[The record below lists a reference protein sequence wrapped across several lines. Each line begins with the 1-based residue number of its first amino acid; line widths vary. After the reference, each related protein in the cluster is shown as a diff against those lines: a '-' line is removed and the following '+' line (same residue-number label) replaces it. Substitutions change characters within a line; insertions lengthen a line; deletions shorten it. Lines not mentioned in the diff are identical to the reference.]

1 MLALKSKQSWLFPAA
16 LLLLMALLVWRA
28 PVEQSLGQGIKI
40 VYVHVGLIWA
50 GMLGFALNGLLGLVT
65 AVTGSKKLADWLHI
79 IGLVSLS
86 VFVVSVIVSLVAE
99 QVNWGGIF
107 WQEPRN
113 TAVFSVTAVAII
125 VFVLNSWLPWWRV
138 QGLLAAGLSA
148 FAILTLPS
156 APMVMHP
163 ENPAR
168 TSSSM
173 GIQYGFYGVFVLAVL
188 MGVWAVWYWRPGRGT
203 AVTT

>member
-1 MLALKSKQSWLFPAA
+1 MKLKQSWIVPTV
-16 LLLLMALLVWRA
+16 LLLLMALLVWLA

-50 GMLGFALNGLLGLVT
+50 GMLGFALNGLLGL
-65 AVTGSKKLADWLHI
+65 AVIATDNKKLANWLHI
-79 IGLVSLS
+79 IGLVSLG
-86 VFVVSVIVSLVAE
+86 VFVVSVIVSLIAE

-113 TAVFSVTAVAII
+113 MAVFSVTAVAII
-125 VFVLNSWLPWWRV
+125 VLVLNSWLPWRRV
-138 QGLLAAGLSA
+138 QGLLAAGLAA

-188 MGVWAVWYWRPGRGT
+188 MSVWFVWRYRPDDT
-203 AVTT
+203 AV

>member
-1 MLALKSKQSWLFPAA
+1 VLLTDSKRNWFIPIT
-16 LLLLMALLVWRA
+16 LLVLMFLLVWRA

-50 GMLGFALNGLLGLVT
+50 GMLGFALNGLLGLVV
-65 AVTGSKKLADWLHI
+65 AVTGSKKLSDWLHV
-79 IGLVSLS
+79 IGLVSLG

-125 VFVLNSWLPWWRV
+125 VLVLNSWLPWQRV
-138 QGLLAAGLSA
+138 QGLLAAGLAA

-156 APMVMHP
+156 APMIMHP

-168 TSSSM
+168 ASSSM
-173 GIQYGFYGVFVLAVL
+173 GIQYGFYGVFVLVVL
-188 MGVWAVWYWRPGRGT
+188 MGAWFVLHYHKET
-203 AVTT
+203 

>member
-1 MLALKSKQSWLFPAA
+1 MLTKKLTQIWIFPLA

-50 GMLGFALNGLLGLVT
+50 GMFGFALNGLLGLVV
-65 AVTGSKKLADWLHI
+65 AVTDSKKLADWLPI
-79 IGLVSLS
+79 IGLVSLV

-107 WQEPRN
+107 WREPRN
-113 TAVFSVTAVAII
+113 MAVFSVTAVAII
-125 VFVLNSWLPWWRV
+125 VLVLNSWLPWRRA
-138 QGLLAAGLSA
+138 QGLLAASLA
-148 FAILTLPS
+148 VYTILTLPS

-173 GIQYGFYGVFVLAVL
+173 GIQYGFYGVFVLAL
-188 MGVWAVWYWRPGRGT
+188 LIGVWAVWYWRPKD
-203 AVTT
+203 

>member
-1 MLALKSKQSWLFPAA
+1 MKLEKPWLVPVV

-28 PVEQSLGQGIKI
+28 PVEQLLGQGIKI

-50 GMLGFALNGLLGLVT
+50 GMLGFALNGLLGLVV

-79 IGLVSLS
+79 IGLVALS
-86 VFVVSVIVSLVAE
+86 VFVISVIVSLVAE

-113 TAVFSVTAVAII
+113 MAVFSVTAVAII
-125 VFVLNSWLPWWRV
+125 VLVLNSWLPWRRV
-138 QGLLAAGLSA
+138 QGLLAAGLAA

-173 GIQYGFYGVFVLAVL
+173 GIQYAFYGVFVLAVL
-188 MGVWAVWYWRPGRGT
+188 MSVWFVWYWRPGRGT
-203 AVTT
+203 AVTK

>member
-1 MLALKSKQSWLFPAA
+1 MKLKQSWIVPTV
-16 LLLLMALLVWRA
+16 LLLLMALLVWLA

-50 GMLGFALNGLLGLVT
+50 GMLGFALNGLLGL
-65 AVTGSKKLADWLHI
+65 AVIATDNKKLANWLHI
-79 IGLVSLS
+79 IGLVSLG
-86 VFVVSVIVSLVAE
+86 VFVVSVIVSLIAE

-113 TAVFSVTAVAII
+113 MAVFSVTAVAII
-125 VFVLNSWLPWWRV
+125 VLVLNSWLPWRRV
-138 QGLLAAGLSA
+138 QGLLAAGLAA

-173 GIQYGFYGVFVLAVL
+173 GIQYGFYGVFVLAIL
-188 MGVWAVWYWRPGRGT
+188 MSVWFVWRYRPDDT
-203 AVTT
+203 AV

>member
-1 MLALKSKQSWLFPAA
+1 MLTKKLTQIWIIPLA

-28 PVEQSLGQGIKI
+28 PVERSLGQGIKI

-50 GMLGFALNGLLGLVT
+50 GMLGFVVNGLLGLVT
-65 AVTGSKKLADWLHI
+65 AVTNNKKLADWLHI
-79 IGLVSLS
+79 IGLVSLV

-99 QVNWGGIF
+99 QVNWGAVF

-125 VFVLNSWLPWWRV
+125 VLVLNSWLPWRRV
-138 QGLLAAGLSA
+138 QGLLAAGLA
-148 FAILTLPS
+148 VFAILTLPA

-173 GIQYGFYGVFVLAVL
+173 GIQYAFYGVFLLAV
-188 MGVWAVWYWRPGRGT
+188 MISIWAVWYWRPKN
-203 AVTT
+203 

>member
-1 MLALKSKQSWLFPAA
+1 MFVKKLTQSWLLPAA
-16 LLLLMALLVWRA
+16 LLLLMALLVWVA
-28 PVEQSLGQGIKI
+28 PIEQSLGQGIKI

-50 GMLGFALNGLLGLVT
+50 GMLGFALNGLLGL
-65 AVTGSKKLADWLHI
+65 AVAATDSKKLADWLHV
-79 IGLVSLS
+79 IGLVALV

-113 TAVFSVTAVAII
+113 MAVFSVTAVAII
-125 VFVLNSWLPWWRV
+125 VLVLNSWLPWRRV
-138 QGLLAAGLSA
+138 QGLLAAGLA
-148 FAILTLPS
+148 AYAILTLPS

-168 TSSSM
+168 SSSSM
-173 GIQYGFYGVFVLAVL
+173 GIQYGFYGVFVLAML
-188 MGVWAVWYWRPGRGT
+188 MGVWAVWYWRPGKET
-203 AVTT
+203 AV

>member
-1 MLALKSKQSWLFPAA
+1 MFATKSKKLSWLFPVV
-16 LLLLMALLVWRA
+16 LLLLMAMLVWLA

-50 GMLGFALNGLLGLVT
+50 GMLGFAVNGLLGLIT
-65 AVTGSKKLADWLHI
+65 AVTNNKKLADWLHI
-79 IGLVSLS
+79 IGLVSLII
-86 VFVVSVIVSLVAE
+86 FVASVIVSLVAE

-125 VFVLNSWLPWWRV
+125 ILVLNSWLPWRRV
-138 QGLLAAGLSA
+138 QGILAAGLA
-148 FAILTLPS
+148 AYAILTLPS

-173 GIQYGFYGVFVLAVL
+173 GIQGAFYGVFVLAVL
-188 MGVWAVWYWRPGRGT
+188 IGVWSVWHWRPE
-203 AVTT
+203 

>member
-1 MLALKSKQSWLFPAA
+1 MRKWSGMIPFVLLVALI
-16 LLLLMALLVWRA
+16 LLVWRA

-50 GMLGFALNGLLGLVT
+50 GMLGFALNGLLGLVV
-65 AVTGSKKLADWLHI
+65 AVTNNKKLADWLHL

-125 VFVLNSWLPWWRV
+125 ALVLNSWLPWRRV
-138 QGLLAAGLSA
+138 RGLLATGLAA

-173 GIQYGFYGVFVLAVL
+173 SIQAAFYGVFVLAVL
-188 MGVWAVWYWRPGRGT
+188 LSVWFVWYWRPGRGT

>member
-1 MLALKSKQSWLFPAA
+1 MKLEKPWIVPVV

-50 GMLGFALNGLLGLVT
+50 GMLGFALNGLLGLVV
-65 AVTGSKKLADWLHI
+65 AATGSKKLVDWLHI

-113 TAVFSVTAVAII
+113 MAVFSVTAVAII
-125 VFVLNSWLPWWRV
+125 VLVLNSWLPWRRV
-138 QGLLAAGLSA
+138 QGLLAAGLAA

-168 TSSSM
+168 ASSSM

-188 MGVWAVWYWRPGRGT
+188 IGIWSVWYWWPGRGT
-203 AVTT
+203 AV